1 MANKKLG
8 RALLFFLELF
18 PEPLPFSIGGTDAC
32 AWPDLGNALCSMA
45 VRLAHLNPRSGH
57 FSCRAILAQSLCL
70 SLVSTCLMVVH
81 LSVVA
86 WPLCEYPAGTIG
98 TTRAAWKEWTPPP
111 LPFFLLRQC
120 AVSSYAG
127 SLPLPS
133 SVQACFLT
141 FTLSDVLAHLLAI
154 VRVDHG
160 GQTVIGMPHM
170 TNRPVDMHHSPE
182 MNVRVDHAATPSSV
196 CRTSPTGS

>member
-1 MANKKLG
+1 MG
-8 RALLFFLELF
+8 
-18 PEPLPFSIGGTDAC
+18 PVFSST
-32 AWPDLGNALCSMA
+32 A
-45 VRLAHLNPRSGH
+45 VRSALEPKVGT
-57 FSCRAILAQSLCL
+57 FFWCRAILAQSLCL

-86 WPLCEYPAGTIG
+86 RSRFEYPAGITG

-111 LPFFLLRQC
+111 LPLFLLRQC

-154 VRVDHG
+154 VRLDHG
-160 GQTVIGMPHM
+160 GQTIIGMPCM
-170 TNRPVDMHHSPE
+170 TNRPVDMYHSPE
-182 MNVRVDHAATPSSV
+182 TNVRVDHAATPSSV

>member
-1 MANKKLG
+1 
-8 RALLFFLELF
+8 
-18 PEPLPFSIGGTDAC
+18 
-32 AWPDLGNALCSMA
+32 
-45 VRLAHLNPRSGH
+45 
-57 FSCRAILAQSLCL
+57 
-70 SLVSTCLMVVH
+70 MVVH

-86 WPLCEYPAGTIG
+86 WPLREYPAGTTG

-141 FTLSDVLAHLLAI
+141 LTLSDVLAHLLAI

-170 TNRPVDMHHSPE
+170 TNRPVDMHHSPAACFFGLRRAPE
-182 MNVRVDHAATPSSV
+182 FDFSAAGDHRVLSAPSSRLRV
-196 CRTSPTGS
+196 TQTLSLISKTKQI